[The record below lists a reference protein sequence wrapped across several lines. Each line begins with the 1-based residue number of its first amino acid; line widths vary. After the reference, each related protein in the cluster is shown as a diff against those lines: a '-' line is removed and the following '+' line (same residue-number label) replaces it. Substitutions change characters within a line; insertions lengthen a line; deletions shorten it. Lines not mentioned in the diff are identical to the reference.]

1 MIKSIFSLLFIS
13 LFIYAYAGNPGHVV
27 TVKVNT
33 AASSVEW
40 IARKVTGQ
48 HNGTVAIREGEL
60 KMNHGV
66 LEGGSF
72 TMDMTTITVTD
83 LSGGGKAKLE
93 SHLKSN
99 DFFSVD
105 SFNTAQLVI
114 TKVLDKGE
122 GNYHITADLT
132 IKGITNPI
140 EFDANLKEEGDIIKA
155 TANIRVDRTL
165 YNVRYGSGKFFENL
179 GNAMIYDEF
188 DLAVTLVTA
197 K

>member
-1 MIKSIFSLLFIS
+1 MIKSILSLLFIS
-13 LFIYAYAGNPGHVV
+13 LFVTANAGNPNHIE

-33 AASSVEW
+33 AASVVEW
-40 IARKVTGQ
+40 TARKVTGQ
-48 HNGTVAIREGEL
+48 HNGTVAIKEGEL

-66 LEGGSF
+66 LAGGSF

-83 LSGGGKAKLE
+83 ITGGGKAKLE
-93 SHLKSN
+93 GHLKSD

-105 SFNTAQLVI
+105 SFNTAKLVI
-114 TKVLDKGE
+114 TKVADKGD

-140 EFDANLKEEGDIIKA
+140 EFDANLKSEGDLIKA

-179 GNAMIYDEF
+179 GNSMIYDEF

-197 K
+197 N